1 MLSSR
6 DIMQKFIPDPL
17 PDLGSFKG
25 QAVLITGATSG
36 LGLAAAIHFLNLGAS
51 EVIITARSPEKGESA
66 KRNIEAAAAVRQVGS
81 DGSKVHVL
89 ILDMNRYSSIV
100 SFVDQLK
107 QVRQG
112 SGGIDYAVLNAGIG
126 APEFRQSP
134 EGLEEDLQV
143 NAVSTILLGRL
154 ILDMMKSERRN
165 RTSPAHLGFVSSGQA
180 ANCDIA
186 AWSSWKHE
194 GILAHM
200 SKEENWP
207 GNGEAYN
214 NSKLVALYG
223 IREISKLAMDSSTK
237 RPDVIVNAICPG
249 IVKTDITRDAGTVA
263 SIFVNILGKS
273 PEHGARAL
281 IRAGLTT
288 EAGHGHFVNFYMTE
302 SEFLS
307 EAGSKMQSIIW
318 KEIIDIIAPNTPQRN

>member
-6 DIMQKFIPDPL
+6 DIMQKFIPGPL

-36 LGLAAAIHFLNLGAS
+36 LGLAAAIHFINLGAS
-51 EVIITARSPEKGESA
+51 EVFITARSAEKGESA
-66 KRNIEAAAAVRQVGS
+66 KKKIEAAATVQQAGS
-81 DGSKVHVL
+81 GGKVHVL
-89 ILDMNRYSSIV
+89 ILDMDRYSSIV
-100 SFVDQLK
+100 SFVDQLQ

-126 APEFRQSP
+126 APEFRKSP

-143 NAVSTILLGRL
+143 NAVGTILLGRL
-154 ILDMMKSERRN
+154 ILDMMKIERRN
-165 RTSPAHLGFVSSGQA
+165 RTVPAHLGFVSSGQA

-194 GILAHM
+194 GILTHM

-207 GNGEAYN
+207 GNGDAYN

-237 RPDVIVNAICPG
+237 RPVCAM
-249 IVKTDITRDAGTVA
+249 
-263 SIFVNILGKS
+263 
-273 PEHGARAL
+273 
-281 IRAGLTT
+281 LT
-288 EAGHGHFVNFYMTE
+288 A
-302 SEFLS
+302 
-307 EAGSKMQSIIW
+307 
-318 KEIIDIIAPNTPQRN
+318 KEPS